1 MLSCLISGIAAFGIG
16 YMVTQDHGTVWGVIS
31 GAVVFLLV
39 QLIVGLLLRRLINRE
54 QQAVQNILLRA
65 QNDINRQLT
74 IFQRRSPGSERTA
87 RQILEK
93 IQNKAAR
100 DALEA
105 TENFKKFYIWNFM
118 LSRQINT
125 MKMQLLFQLK
135 DYKAVDEIMPKCM
148 LMDQQSLAIKL
159 VRMYKNN
166 DAGLDKFY
174 RKKCARTKGDAAAF
188 LASVYAWILLKQ
200 NKVQEAVDVLL
211 AAKNKSDHP
220 VVVENFE
227 RLANGKVKQFS
238 NSGFGDLW
246 FALGLEEVKVKAQ
259 KQKMPRP
266 F

>member
-1 MLSCLISGIAAFGIG
+1 MLSFIISAIAGCGIG
-16 YMVTQDHGTVWGVIS
+16 FIVAKDQNELWGTVSGVI
-31 GAVVFLLV
+31 VFLIV
-39 QLIVGLLLRRLINRE
+39 QLITGLILRKFINKE
-54 QQAVQNILLRA
+54 QEAVQGILMQA
-65 QNDINRQLT
+65 QNDINRQITL
-74 IFQRRSPGSERTA
+74 FQRRSPGSERA
-87 RQILEK
+87 AMQILEK

-125 MKMQLLFQLK
+125 MKMQLFFQLK

-188 LASVYAWILLKQ
+188 LASVYAWMLLKQDRSKEAVDILLK
-200 NKVQEAVDVLL
+200 
-211 AAKNKSDHP
+211 AKDKSDHP
-220 VVVENFE
+220 VVNENVE
-227 RLANGKVKQFS
+227 RLVNGKLKQYT
-238 NSGFGDLW
+238 NAGFGDLW
-246 FALGLEEVKVKAQ
+246 YALGLEEMKVKAQ
-259 KQKMPRP
+259 RQKMPRP

>member
-1 MLSCLISGIAAFGIG
+1 MLSFLISGIAAFGIG

-74 IFQRRSPGSERTA
+74 IFQRRSPGSERAA

-93 IQNKAAR
+93 IQNKAAS

-105 TENFKKFYIWNFM
+105 TGRFKKYYVWNFM
-118 LSRQINT
+118 LARQINT

-135 DYKAVDEIMPKCM
+135 DYKAVDAIMPKCM
-148 LMDQQSLAIKL
+148 IIDHQSAAIKL
-159 VRMYKNN
+159 VRMFKNN
-166 DAGLDKFY
+166 DAGIAKFY
-174 RKKCARTKGDAAAF
+174 QRKCARFKGEECAF
-188 LASVYAWILLKQ
+188 LASVYAWMLLKQ
-200 NKVQEAVDVLL
+200 DKKDAAVDVLL
-211 AAKNKSDHP
+211 KAKSKSDDP
-220 VVVENFE
+220 VLLENFE
-227 RLANGKVKQFS
+227 RLANGKTKHYS
-238 NSGFGDLW
+238 NAGFGDIW
-246 FALGLEEVKVKAQ
+246 YALGLEEPKAKVQ